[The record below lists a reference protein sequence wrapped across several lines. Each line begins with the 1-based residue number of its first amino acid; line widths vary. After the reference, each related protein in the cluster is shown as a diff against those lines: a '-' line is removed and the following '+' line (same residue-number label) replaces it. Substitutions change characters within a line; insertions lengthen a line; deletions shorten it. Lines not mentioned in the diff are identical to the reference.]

1 MDITLAV
8 LAPPSSSL
16 RKKSNK
22 KEFELLVN
30 DKVNGFGAYN
40 AEFSVALRV

>member
-30 DKVNGFGAYN
+30 DEVNVLVPKMQSFQ
-40 AEFSVALRV
+40 LH

>member
-30 DKVNGFGAYN
+30 HEVNVLVPKMQSFQ
-40 AEFSVALRV
+40 LH